1 MKLASLVMEANFIF
15 LFQILGLIL
24 DAGFGKS
31 LLALYTRTA
40 LSAMLLA
47 TLIATPGLR
56 VVYSQS
62 LAYTGNVRLGDVGIR
77 R

>member
-1 MKLASLVMEANFIF
+1 MKLASPVMEANFIF

-24 DAGFGKS
+24 DTCFGKS
-31 LLALYTRTA
+31 LLALYTRTT

-47 TLIATPGLR
+47 TLIATPGLS

-77 R
+77 S

>member
-15 LFQILGLIL
+15 YSRYSVLSRYRLRQE
-24 DAGFGKS
+24 

-62 LAYTGNVRLGDVGIR
+62 LAYTSNVRLGDVGIR
-77 R
+77 S